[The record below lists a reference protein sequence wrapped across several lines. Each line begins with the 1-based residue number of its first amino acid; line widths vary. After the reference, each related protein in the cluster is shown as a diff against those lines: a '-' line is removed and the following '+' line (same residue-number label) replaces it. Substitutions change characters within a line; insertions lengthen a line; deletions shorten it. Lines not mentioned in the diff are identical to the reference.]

1 MLTFIPSWPPSRVT
15 LGVIAGLILLAGV
28 GIGAWFWSEEQDRRA
43 TTAYVEAL
51 NQLGGTGAAPPPP
64 ETRSAAARSLEAAL
78 ARYPSAAM
86 AALGAYE
93 LGNVR
98 YGERDWARARSAY
111 EIAAARTGSPTL
123 KALARAGIGYTW
135 EAERNPAKAV
145 ESYHA
150 ALAGLKPGDFYY
162 EDLLLDLA
170 RSQEQAGKKD
180 AAVETYRRHL
190 KELPRSPRADEIK
203 GRLTR
208 LGASP

>member
-1 MLTFIPSWPPSRVT
+1 MGLRGVPP
-15 LGVIAGLILLAGV
+15 
-28 GIGAWFWSEEQDRRA
+28 GATIHGGRRCRRRA
-43 TTAYVEAL
+43 RTHLRTTHVPAL
-51 NQLGGTGAAPPPP
+51 SALRPAGAPG
-64 ETRSAAARSLEAAL
+64 R
-78 ARYPSAAM
+78 AAM